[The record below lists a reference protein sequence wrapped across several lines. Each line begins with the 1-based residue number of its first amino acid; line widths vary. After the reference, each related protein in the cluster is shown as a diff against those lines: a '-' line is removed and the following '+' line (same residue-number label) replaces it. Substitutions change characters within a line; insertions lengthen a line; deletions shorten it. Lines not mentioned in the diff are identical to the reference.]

1 MKLQLDQIESFDTW
15 LSQTEH
21 CISKDLEIMAKNIS
35 GIDHQYQELAQVQ
48 DELVSQQQITESL
61 QNMIIVI
68 DDSSSSNDQDSS
80 MKYTSVEIENKLLN
94 LSERW
99 AQICNFVQNRWIQL
113 QEVKIE
119 FEQIESNQDKVDK
132 WLISKENEM
141 NQMKLETNINDTDIL
156 MKQVHSIQVRN

>member
-1 MKLQLDQIESFDTW
+1 
-15 LSQTEH
+15 
-21 CISKDLEIMAKNIS
+21 
-35 GIDHQYQELAQVQ
+35 
-48 DELVSQQQITESL
+48 
-61 QNMIIVI
+61 
-68 DDSSSSNDQDSS
+68 